1 MHLDEVTAG
10 ILANIKPEY
19 AEFCRQEDGTMIVK
33 LDKALYGLIESAK
46 IWYEHI
52 TGSLKNMGFTMNPKE
67 PCIWNKMVDGNQ
79 LTICIYVDDLLF
91 TCKSE
96 ATIDQALDELK
107 KIYGDLVIH
116 QGKSLPYLG
125 MEFDFSVSGQVSIK
139 MDKYI
144 EDLLHATETTGKADT
159 PAADTLFQVRD
170 VEKLSTEDKNE
181 FHSTVASVL
190 YMAKRARP
198 DLLTAI
204 SFLTRRVSA
213 PDIDDQKKLDRTL
226 KYLNATKDYALVI
239 RPADGFHVHAWVDA
253 SYAVHTDYKS
263 HTGVAIGI
271 GGGVTYAK
279 STVQKLNT
287 KSSTEAEI
295 VGVSD
300 ASGHIIWTRDF
311 LTFQG
316 YDVGPATLHQD
327 NQSAMALINKGYST
341 SDKTRHI
348 NIRFFF
354 IKDRV
359 DSGEVKVVYCPT
371 EEMLADLLTKPLQG
385 KLFFDLRDRLLGRS
399 TTHKGSLLLLL

>member
-1 MHLDEVTAG
+1 V
-10 ILANIKPEY
+10 
-19 AEFCRQEDGTMIVK
+19 
-33 LDKALYGLIESAK
+33 
-46 IWYEHI
+46 
-52 TGSLKNMGFTMNPKE
+52 
-67 PCIWNKMVDGNQ
+67 
-79 LTICIYVDDLLF
+79 
-91 TCKSE
+91 
-96 ATIDQALDELK
+96 LDELK
-107 KIYGDLVIH
+107 RTYGDLAVH
-116 QGKSLPYLG
+116 EGKSLPYLG

-311 LTFQG
+311 SHSK
-316 YDVGPATLHQD
+316 ATTSVLPRYTRIT
-327 NQSAMALINKGYST
+327 NQQWPSSIKATRPPIKPDTSISASFSL
-341 SDKTRHI
+341 KTEWI
-348 NIRFFF
+348 
-354 IKDRV
+354 
-359 DSGEVKVVYCPT
+359 
-371 EEMLADLLTKPLQG
+371 LAKSRLYIVPQKKCLQIFSPSHY
-385 KLFFDLRDRLLGRS
+385 KES
-399 TTHKGSLLLLL
+399 SSSI